1 MISST
6 SSIKG
11 PDLLYQLNSSQ
22 WKQRNKESKLK
33 PKLITDRT
41 NKTDDKQ
48 KKEHLK
54 KKQKRRRFE
63 DKTVEPFE
71 KTLNRIYC
79 NDSVPRVVIMNKNII

>member
-1 MISST
+1 MIAAACVLWDNNTKSSHVSVTWTMISST

-11 PDLLYQLNSSQ
+11 PDLLYQLNSNQ

-48 KKEHLK
+48 KKRAFKEEAEAK
-54 KKQKRRRFE
+54 K
-63 DKTVEPFE
+63 
-71 KTLNRIYC
+71 I
-79 NDSVPRVVIMNKNII
+79 